1 MNEEERER
9 KELVADPRFTET
21 LVVWFPRVALSSLV
35 VEQRTLMDPELGFW
49 VREADLQ
56 GKREEVREEIHGEA
70 LRRKGR
76 M

>member
-1 MNEEERER
+1 MDDEERER
-9 KELVADPRFTET
+9 KELVADPRFTDT
-21 LVVWFPRVALSSLV
+21 PAVWFPLVALSSLA

-49 VREADLQ
+49 VRGADLQ
-56 GKREEVREEIHGEA
+56 GKGEEVREEIHREA